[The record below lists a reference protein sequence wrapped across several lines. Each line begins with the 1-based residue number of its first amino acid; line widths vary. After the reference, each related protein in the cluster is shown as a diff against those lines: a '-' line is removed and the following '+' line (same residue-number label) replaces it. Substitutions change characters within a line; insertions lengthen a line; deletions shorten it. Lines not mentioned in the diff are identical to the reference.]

1 MAWNRK
7 AKRVPTLYICTCAWQ
22 QQLKRAWSRQI
33 IQTHRQRGQGKVQLR
48 YKYKQREREQ
58 ATQHVSKGEE
68 WGRPHKW
75 KKEKTQ
81 WTDLSR
87 ERRTINKWKQGRT
100 CCVHVCA
107 CNNILLDK
115 WVNWFHPVK
124 KHTSCIYTHTHTCT
138 HTHSNIV
145 KYLFEYI
152 LKSNLF
158 LWWQSWIFSSHYS
171 NLHCHKL
178 CFHLPVFIQILISHQ
193 KWVMD
198 FHYISV

>member
-33 IQTHRQRGQGKVQLR
+33 IQTHRQRGQGKVQM
-48 YKYKQREREQ
+48 KVQIQ
-58 ATQHVSKGEE
+58 AE
-68 WGRPHKW
+68 
-75 KKEKTQ
+75 
-81 WTDLSR
+81 
-87 ERRTINKWKQGRT
+87 RT

-115 WVNWFHPVK
+115 WVNWFHPCK
-124 KHTSCIYTHTHTCT
+124 ETHILYIHT

-193 KWVMD
+193 KWVMKTPI
-198 FHYISV
+198 FEREKIP